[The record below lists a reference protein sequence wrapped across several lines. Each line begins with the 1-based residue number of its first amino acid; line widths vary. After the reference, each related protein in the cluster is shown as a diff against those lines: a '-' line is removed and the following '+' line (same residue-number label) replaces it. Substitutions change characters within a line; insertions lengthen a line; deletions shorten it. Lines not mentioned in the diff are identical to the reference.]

1 MHKEPSTTLQSNVL
15 KFHLQLTDTPGV
27 CDTHLSP
34 GEVEA
39 EIAKCVATMVPGPDA
54 ILFVLRGNARFTEEE
69 FKAFLRLKTV
79 FSEKMNDY
87 LMVVLTG
94 ITDEEFVEHQTN
106 PKKPLPKN
114 FQKIL
119 QEAGGRCV
127 CLGGKLE
134 DKTARDREAEMLLTC
149 VDSLKSLNGGRPY
162 SNSIVQRFDEEMK
175 ARADEEGVSVD
186 EVKEEVVKEDDPGF
200 LGRLFQYLPSAL
212 TRNQLCV
219 VM

>member
-1 MHKEPSTTLQSNVL
+1 M
-15 KFHLQLTDTPGV
+15 
-27 CDTHLSP
+27 
-34 GEVEA
+34 EA

-69 FKAFLRLKTV
+69 FEAFLRLKTV

-94 ITDEEFVEHQTN
+94 ITDEEFAEHQTN